1 MTQPTNESPTQPNDN
16 NTQTSSSAPQKELYE
31 TMQDALYADFRGE
44 VDDPAKVLFNTMGH
58 NASTRPAKTFTGRM
72 TAYFALTAFM
82 TAVILSIVLAVV
94 WEDQFQSYTRSGMQ
108 HMAQK
113 IATTL
118 GKQYSRY
125 GSWENSVITGAAS
138 LALPSD
144 VGIEITDEQGNVLY
158 GNVLVGS
165 KVGEALPSRDAQTSR
180 SVPVPTNDDGQPI
193 SENATASAD
202 ILSREGEYLGS
213 VRLWAFG
220 SESLVTKS
228 DDVFRRN
235 SYAAILAAATIAIL
249 LACALSYG
257 ASHAFTKPIKRIT
270 STAAQIRNGD
280 LTARTGLT
288 GDDEIG
294 RLAETFDSMA
304 SELERDIK
312 FEHRLTSDVAHELRT
327 PLMAMLATVEG
338 MQDGVLPAD
347 NEHYETV
354 AAEVRRLSRLVD
366 AMLRLSR
373 IENGTRA
380 LKIEASDAVYLV
392 KSLVAMQQQMFSE
405 RGLRLRFDDKTNEHE
420 CMVEM
425 DSDLI
430 REAVTN
436 ILSNALRYTPSNGW
450 VVAGI
455 SKTRSEVNI
464 FVSDTGIGIAK
475 EDIPRVFARFWRSDA
490 SRGRVS
496 GGLGIG
502 LALTKEII
510 DKHHGRISVESTLG
524 KGTTFTLS
532 IPLVQPV
539 EEGQTHAITM

>member
-1 MTQPTNESPTQPNDN
+1 MTQPTNELPTQPNDN

-58 NASTRPAKTFTGRM
+58 NGSTRPAKTFTGRM

-125 GSWENSVITGAAS
+125 GGWENSVITGAAS

-280 LTARTGLT
+280 LTARTGLK

-380 LKIEASDAVYLV
+380 LKIESSDAVYLV

>member
-125 GSWENSVITGAAS
+125 GGWENSVITGAAS

-144 VGIEITDEQGNVLY
+144 VGIEITDAQGNVLY

-202 ILSREGEYLGS
+202 ILSRDGEYLGA

-380 LKIEASDAVYLV
+380 LKIETSDAVYLV

-436 ILSNALRYTPSNGW
+436 ILSNALRYTPSDGW

-532 IPLVQPV
+532 IPFVQPV
-539 EEGQTHAITM
+539 AEGQTHAISM

>member
-1 MTQPTNESPTQPNDN
+1 MTQSTNESPTQPNDN

-58 NASTRPAKTFTGRM
+58 NAPTRPAKTFTGRM

-113 IATTL
+113 IAATL
-118 GKQYSRY
+118 GKQYSRN
-125 GSWENSVITGAAS
+125 GGWENSVITGAAS

-165 KVGEALPSRDAQTSR
+165 KVGEALPSRDAQTAR

-380 LKIEASDAVYLV
+380 LKIESSDAVYLV